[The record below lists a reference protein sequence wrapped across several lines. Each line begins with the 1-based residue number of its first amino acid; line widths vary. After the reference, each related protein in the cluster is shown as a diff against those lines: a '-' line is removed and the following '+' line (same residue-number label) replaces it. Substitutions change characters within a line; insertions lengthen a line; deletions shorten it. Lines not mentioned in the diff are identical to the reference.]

1 MAGEA
6 KTNRFMLGTATV
18 MLGPQALL
26 RDLEP
31 ALHSIGLVKA
41 VTFSAEPTY
50 TELTQGVT
58 NSLVFSALTANAVK
72 ASMEVY
78 EYTAANLKWALGQ
91 DASAIV
97 AFSVTGA
104 ADAEITAAQAD
115 ITLGAGEGASFTVDD
130 WIMVQNGGNDHVMI
144 RQITG
149 IATDVLTCD
158 LVFPTNLPVGT
169 VINKVNRVDIG
180 EKVAQPF
187 LGCKIVG
194 TLADGSEM
202 TMLLPKVRITN
213 GFNIGF
219 ASDNYANMP
228 FELTVFD
235 LVAADPHFVMFD
247 GAQGSIFVQ

>member
-31 ALHSIGLVKA
+31 SLHSIGLVKA

-72 ASMEVY
+72 AAMEVY

-97 AFSVTGA
+97 AFTVTGVA
-104 ADAEITAAQAD
+104 ASEITAAQAD
-115 ITLGAGEGASFTVDD
+115 ITLGAGEGSNFTVND
-130 WIMVQNGGNDHVMI
+130 WVMVQTGGNDHIMI
-144 RQITG
+144 RQVTG
-149 IATDVLTCD
+149 IAVDVLTMD
-158 LVFPTNLPVGT
+158 LIFPTTMPIGT
-169 VINKVNRVDIG
+169 IVNKVNRVDIG

-202 TMLLPKVRITN
+202 TLLLPKVRITN

-219 ASDNYANMP
+219 ASDNYANLP

-235 LVAADPHFVMFD
+235 LVAADPFFTMFN